1 MADAR
6 RSDAP
11 FGARLLAFALTT
23 SALLSLATAW
33 LQRRVLAALDA
44 PGTDWSERDKLFA
57 SLETLG
63 RGEVACELL
72 LAGLLLLGALRFG
85 RGLGDALTRNLSLGA
100 GILLA
105 LDALRVVAFNL
116 DLAWGGGHPERMQ
129 LWMISGLLVR
139 LGGLGLLT
147 AAVARGDTHLARR
160 PWWALA
166 AAGLLLCYP
175 LALWL
180 GRAEGVARGGNLIDW
195 LPVILAAATL
205 VIAAAAVRL
214 AGRIDTGPIAGAWV
228 RAAAGL
234 ERYRDA
240 TALRVLIL
248 VCAAV
253 FVMMARFSGFS
264 PLVTLGGLCLLG
276 LLGPVI
282 GLFQIAGLVRVAD
295 APVARVRLGLAL
307 PLLGLGVAA
316 ECAALI
322 PIASFAWSGGRDTDG
337 LRHLDPAGLGLDTQA
352 LGLVAT
358 LLLLLAFRGLA
369 RARAV
374 ASAAAR
380 CTTML
385 VVMLALV
392 ALVLAAWWLLP
403 ELRLD
408 RDVAM
413 LMVFGT
419 GLGLLVAAIWLVVVY
434 LRMLKELA
442 DAMALAPA
450 RAAPLTAGAP

>member
-1 MADAR
+1 MADAP

-11 FGARLLAFALTT
+11 FGARLLGFALAT
-23 SALLSLATAW
+23 SALLGLATAW
-33 LQRRVLAALDA
+33 LQRRVFAALDD

-57 SLETLG
+57 SLDTLG

-72 LAGLLLLGALRFG
+72 LAGLLLLGAVRFG
-85 RGLGDALTRNLSLGA
+85 RGLGEARTRNLSLGA

-105 LDALRVVAFNL
+105 LDALRIAAFNL
-116 DLAWGGGHPERMQ
+116 DLAWGPGHPERMQ

-139 LGGLGLLT
+139 LGGLGLMT
-147 AAVARGDTHLARR
+147 AAIARGDALVGRR

-166 AAGLLLCYP
+166 AGGLLLCYP

-195 LPVILAAATL
+195 LPVILVAATL
-205 VIAAAAVRL
+205 LIAGAAVRL
-214 AGRIDTGPIAGAWV
+214 AAHVDTGPVAGAWV

-240 TALRVLIL
+240 TALRVLVL
-248 VCAAV
+248 VCIGV
-253 FVMMARFSGFS
+253 FVTLARFSGFP

-282 GLFQIAGLVRVAD
+282 GLFQIAGLVRVTD

-322 PIASFAWSGGRDTDG
+322 PIASFVWSGGRDTDG
-337 LRHLDPAGLGLDTQA
+337 LRHLDPAGLGMNTQG
-352 LGLVAT
+352 LGLVAM

-374 ASAAAR
+374 ASAVAR

-385 VVMLALV
+385 VVILSLIALAI
-392 ALVLAAWWLLP
+392 AAWWLLP
-403 ELRLD
+403 GLRLE
-408 RDVAM
+408 RDLAALM
-413 LMVFGT
+413 LLGAA
-419 GLGLLVAAIWLVVVY
+419 LGLLVAAIWLVIVY

-442 DAMALAPA
+442 DAMARA
-450 RAAPLTAGAP
+450 RDTSPLTADAR